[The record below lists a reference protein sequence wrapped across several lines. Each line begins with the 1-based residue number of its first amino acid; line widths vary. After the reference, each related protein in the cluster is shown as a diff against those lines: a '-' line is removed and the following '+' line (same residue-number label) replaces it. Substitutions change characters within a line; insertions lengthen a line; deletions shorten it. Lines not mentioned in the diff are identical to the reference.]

1 MMKLYGGDTDS
12 NQNKNESTNNETSGK
27 GLIFSTLKLFKRWK
41 FLLSFLLNQLGS
53 VTFVW
58 TLASTNAGVSTI
70 IPVTNG
76 LKFFITYLAGKYIC
90 QEKGSVFSVRAFSGL
105 SLIGLGVI
113 LQLLN
118 L

>member
-1 MMKLYGGDTDS
+1 MK
-12 NQNKNESTNNETSGK
+12 NNYKFNYTMP
-27 GLIFSTLKLFKRWK
+27 LNDPILLF
-41 FLLSFLLNQLGS
+41 S

-58 TLASTNAGVSTI
+58 TLASTNEGVSTI

-90 QEKGSVFSVRAFSGL
+90 NEKGSVFSVRAFSGL